1 MSETLT
7 AIGIG
12 GNLGNREDTLNRAIK
27 ALAKTPGINIV
38 RQSPWYETAPVG
50 FDDQPFFLNG
60 ALAAISSLT
69 PRNLLLVLHRI
80 EHRFGRIR
88 NTPDSPRRLDLDLL
102 LFDDLIIDEADLVV
116 PHPRMTKRAFV
127 LVPLADILPEA
138 IHPVT
143 RSTIADMLFKLGDLD
158 QLVTPYS
165 RENT

>member
-12 GNLGNREDTLNRAIK
+12 GNIGNREDTLNRAVT
-27 ALAKTPGINIV
+27 ALAETPGIKIV
-38 RQSPWYETAPVG
+38 RQSPWYETAPEG

-60 ALAAISSLT
+60 ALSAMSALT
-69 PRNLLLVLHRI
+69 PRNLLSVLHRI

-88 NTPDSPRRLDLDLL
+88 NIPDGPRPVDLDLL
-102 LFDDLIIDEADLVV
+102 LYGDLVLDEVDLVV
-116 PHPRMTKRAFV
+116 PHPRMTNRAFV

-143 RSTIADMLFKLGDLD
+143 LLTIDDLLLKLGNID
-158 QLVTPYS
+158 QSISPYL
-165 RENT
+165 RENP